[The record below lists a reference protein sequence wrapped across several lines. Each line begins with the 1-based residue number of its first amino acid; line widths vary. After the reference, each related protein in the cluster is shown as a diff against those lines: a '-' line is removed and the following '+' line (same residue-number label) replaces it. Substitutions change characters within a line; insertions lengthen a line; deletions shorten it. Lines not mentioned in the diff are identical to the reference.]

1 MPTAIYYRAFVNR
14 LAHLADARNPAH
26 ICVTA
31 AGLMVRELS
40 PVNPR
45 RELVQRLLREAD
57 PFELARHKLR
67 DLYDRTDPT
76 VPAPEETPVSA
87 PVQGPI
93 ARSKK
98 RSKRKTIPCKS
109 QENTQPRNHLVFFS
123 QESTNPQLPPCP
135 TGFRV

>member
-40 PVNPR
+40 PANPR

-67 DLYDRTDPT
+67 DLYDGSEASP
-76 VPAPEETPVSA
+76 VPASERRPA
-87 PVQGPI
+87 P
-93 ARSKK
+93 S
-98 RSKRKTIPCKS
+98 CLL
-109 QENTQPRNHLVFFS
+109 QEDEPL
-123 QESTNPQLPPCP
+123 EDDDDPW
-135 TGFRV
+135 

>member
-40 PVNPR
+40 PANPR

-76 VPAPEETPVSA
+76 VPAAEETPVSA
-87 PVQGPI
+87 PEQGPI
-93 ARSKK
+93 A
-98 RSKRKTIPCKS
+98 
-109 QENTQPRNHLVFFS
+109 QE
-123 QESTNPQLPPCP
+123 QEALEEEDDPL
-135 TGFRV
+135 

>member
-31 AGLMVRELS
+31 AGLMVPELS
-40 PVNPR
+40 PANPR
-45 RELVQRLLREAD
+45 RELVQRLVRKVDLFA
-57 PFELARHKLR
+57 FARHKLR

-87 PVQGPI
+87 PEQGPI
-93 ARSKK
+93 A
-98 RSKRKTIPCKS
+98 
-109 QENTQPRNHLVFFS
+109 QE
-123 QESTNPQLPPCP
+123 QEALEEEDDPL
-135 TGFRV
+135 